1 MRQRRLINSYV
12 NDNRAGAPGARL
24 RPALLA
30 LLLLAAQ
37 APAQAHPAV
46 RADGGGIVPP
56 FEELLR
62 RPARLRPELQGKH
75 PRVFFTAESLELLRA
90 RARTTH
96 RELWRET
103 SRRVRGVEEEPLP
116 AGHAALDR
124 APAQYNAAYTLA
136 ELTFAYVVERDPRH
150 LAAAK
155 KWLKAV
161 VSWEPWG
168 YTYRTPNVDLPPAHL
183 LYAVGFAY
191 DSLYEQLDAGER
203 EAVRRKLARQARLM
217 YEYHKYKPRKRYAYS
232 QNHSFIPMAGLA
244 VAAFALMGEEP
255 EAEEWAR
262 LARAVYDRVLL
273 TFGTDG
279 YYYEGFH
286 YAAFSLHW
294 VTRYLDALE
303 HATGEDLYPRM
314 RASFLPLKY
323 YFAHSVMPDG
333 VNVFDFGDTGKGAA
347 ERNAEKRERLNTGY
361 EVLYRLAAK
370 YRDAETQGVADWLR
384 RDLRTQTWER
394 HWAFFA
400 FDPSVRA
407 APVASLPTSHH
418 FQDHG
423 TVFWRSGWDPAATAF
438 AFRCG
443 PPEGHHVTAL
453 LPRLPDWRLS
463 TGHAHPDAGSFII
476 YANGRYLTGDTGYT
490 GVKLTS
496 DHNTVLVD
504 GRGQANDGRHEVFKE
519 VPYER
524 LDRVRL
530 AEVSATREYFYA
542 RGEAA
547 AGYYPELGLKKFDR
561 HFLHVAPDYFV
572 VWDELAAEEPRQF
585 SWLLNAEREIEKVG
599 GRRFVLR
606 SGDAALVV
614 ERLWP
619 EKASGAV
626 EPQMVTTQGRPG
638 SVEKGEQ
645 EQRGFQ
651 LVESTEG
658 KSREAEF
665 LHFLSPSGA
674 PPEVSALAGGARGAR
689 ISWPGG
695 DTEVVLLRGGA
706 GAAEG
711 LALEGARAV
720 LRTTPAGGW
729 RRLIVDAGLRLARGG
744 KVYLRASR
752 PVTVSLEASAGAAW
766 RGGVEAREAS
776 RITVAAQGRPREV
789 RVNGS
794 PVKFEYDGAAGA
806 LTFGVG
812 AGASRVEAR

>member
-1 MRQRRLINSYV
+1 MRQRRLFSMCV
-12 NDNRAGAPGARL
+12 NDNLTGNGNGRL
-24 RPALLA
+24 RPVLLTF
-30 LLLLAAQ
+30 LLLAAQ
-37 APAQAHPAV
+37 ALAPAHLVARTNQTAARVEESAP
-46 RADGGGIVPP
+46 IVP

-62 RPARLRPELQGKH
+62 RPARLRPGLEGKH
-75 PRVFFTAESLELLRA
+75 PRVFFDADSLKLLRE
-90 RARTTH
+90 RARTTQ
-96 RELWRET
+96 REMWRET

-116 AGHAALDR
+116 AGHATLDR
-124 APAQYNAAYTLA
+124 APAQYDAAYTLA
-136 ELTFAYVVERDPRH
+136 ELTFAYVVEQDPRH

-191 DSLYEQLDAGER
+191 DSLYDQLDAGER
-203 EAVRRKLARQARLM
+203 EAVRRKLARPARLM
-217 YEYHKYKPRKRYAYS
+217 YEYFKYKPKKRYAYS
-232 QNHSFIPMAGLA
+232 QNHSFIPMTGLA

-333 VNVFDFGDTGKGAA
+333 VNVFDFGDTGRGAA

-370 YRDAETQGVADWLR
+370 YGDAETQGIADWLR
-384 RDLRTQTWER
+384 RDLRTKTWEG

-400 FDPSVRA
+400 FDPNLRA

-418 FQDHG
+418 FEDHG
-423 TVFWRSGWDPAATAF
+423 TVFWRSGWDATATAF

-476 YANGRYLTGDTGYT
+476 YARGAYLTGDSGYA
-490 GVKLTS
+490 GVPMTAH
-496 DHNTVLVD
+496 HNTVLFD
-504 GRGQANDGRHEVFKE
+504 GRGQAREGKGHDAFDD

-524 LDRVRL
+524 MDAIRIDEAEL
-530 AEVSATREYFYA
+530 APRSVTLRADLTSAYE
-542 RGEAA
+542 
-547 AGYYPELGLKKFDR
+547 PELGLARFVREVRFDGR
-561 HFLHVAPDYFV
+561 SEFV
-572 VWDELAAEEPRQF
+572 ITDTIRASKAVVPT
-585 SWLLNAEREIEKVG
+585 WLLHADERVS
-599 GRRFVLR
+599 R
-606 SGDAALVV
+606 SDDGTFFIDAAGA
-614 ERLWP
+614 RL
-619 EKASGAV
+619 
-626 EPQMVTTQGRPG
+626 
-638 SVEKGEQ
+638 
-645 EQRGFQ
+645 
-651 LVESTEG
+651 LVEV
-658 KSREAEF
+658 AE
-665 LHFLSPSGA
+665 PS
-674 PPEVSALAGGARGAR
+674 
-689 ISWPGG
+689 
-695 DTEVVLLRGGA
+695 
-706 GAAEG
+706 
-711 LALEGARAV
+711 GARAV
-720 LRTTPAGGW
+720 VEPNELTAPGSPGSVDKGERQVRGERLAISTPAPSADAKFVV
-729 RRLIVDAGLRLARGG
+729 RL
-744 KVYLRASR
+744 
-752 PVTVSLEASAGAAW
+752 
-766 RGGVEAREAS
+766 
-776 RITVAAQGRPREV
+776 
-789 RVNGS
+789 RVKA
-794 PVKFEYDGAAGA
+794 PADK
-806 LTFGVG
+806 
-812 AGASRVEAR
+812 R